1 MTLRSNVAKSENKTQ
16 PTDVDPKEFI
26 ATVDHAVRRADAE
39 RMLTI
44 MGEVTGEQPVM
55 WGPSIIGFGSY
66 HYVYASG
73 RQGDAP
79 AAGFSPR
86 KAHLVVYLLGGLEER
101 YTEQLTK
108 LGPHKSSKA
117 CLYLKKLDDVD
128 EAVLRFMIKDSY
140 DFIKDEFPDDAA

>member
-1 MTLRSNVAKSENKTQ
+1 MAKSENKMQ
-16 PTDVDPKEFI
+16 PTDVDPEEFI

-86 KAHLVVYLLGGLEER
+86 KAHLVVYLLGGIEER
-101 YTEQLTK
+101 YPEQLAR
-108 LGPHKSSKA
+108 LGPYKAGKA

-128 EAVLRFMIKDSY
+128 EAVLRFMVKDSY
-140 DFIKDEFPDDAA
+140 DFIKAEYPNEAV

>member
-1 MTLRSNVAKSENKTQ
+1 MAKSENKMQ

-39 RMLTI
+39 RMLAI

-101 YTEQLTK
+101 YTEQLAK
-108 LGPHKSSKA
+108 LGPHTSSKA

-128 EAVLRFMIKDSY
+128 EAVLRFMVKDSY
-140 DFIKDEFPDDAA
+140 DFTKAEYPNEAV

>member
-1 MTLRSNVAKSENKTQ
+1 MAKSSNKTQ
-16 PTDVDPKEFI
+16 PTDVDPKAFI
-26 ATVDHAVRRADAE
+26 ADVDNAVRRTDAE

-44 MGEVTGEQPVM
+44 MEEVTGEPPVM

-73 RQGDAP
+73 REGDAP

-101 YTEQLTK
+101 YSEELAK
-108 LGPHKSSKA
+108 LGPYKASKA
-117 CLYLKKLDDVD
+117 CLYLKKVDDVD
-128 EAVLRFMIKDSY
+128 EQVLRFLIKDSY
-140 DFIKDEFPDDAA
+140 DFIKAEFPDQA

>member
-1 MTLRSNVAKSENKTQ
+1 MAKSENKMQ
-16 PTDVDPKEFI
+16 PTDVDPEEFI

-66 HYVYASG
+66 DYVYASG

-86 KAHLVVYLLGGLEER
+86 EGELVGYLLGGPEEL
-101 YTEQLTK
+101 YSEQL
-108 LGPHKSSKA
+108 
-117 CLYLKKLDDVD
+117 V
-128 EAVLRFMIKDSY
+128 M
-140 DFIKDEFPDDAA
+140 